1 MRRCLFLDRDGVI
14 NAAPPAG
21 EYIRSWDG
29 FRLLPEVVSWIRLFK
44 AAGFLAIVLTNQ
56 RGIALGQYSEADLL
70 ALHEKMRAEL
80 AAQGAILDDIFYCPH
95 AEGACNCRKPLPGM
109 VNEAQRKWDIDL
121 SASLLIG
128 DGERDRLLAERC
140 GIPFALVRDGRVV
153 ATSHCLSPASITPT
167 PTTQV
172 IGAVRK
178 GLPTGKLTQLAQ
190 LLAVDRVVL
199 LRILGVS
206 ERTIQR
212 KHVLSERLSP
222 AASDRLSRIDRI
234 YTLAVEVFGDD
245 DKAAQW
251 LKRPSR
257 ALANELPLK
266 LLDTDAG
273 TQQVEREL
281 RQIQY
286 GFVY

>member
-1 MRRCLFLDRDGVI
+1 MAHEASVT
-14 NAAPPAG
+14 PA
-21 EYIRSWDG
+21 
-29 FRLLPEVVSWIRLFK
+29 
-44 AAGFLAIVLTNQ
+44 T
-56 RGIALGQYSEADLL
+56 
-70 ALHEKMRAEL
+70 
-80 AAQGAILDDIFYCPH
+80 
-95 AEGACNCRKPLPGM
+95 
-109 VNEAQRKWDIDL
+109 
-121 SASLLIG
+121 
-128 DGERDRLLAERC
+128 
-140 GIPFALVRDGRVV
+140 
-153 ATSHCLSPASITPT
+153 
-167 PTTQV
+167 TTQT

-178 GLPTGKLTQLAQ
+178 GLPTGKLTQLA
-190 LLAVDRVVL
+190 VDRALL

-222 AASDRLSRIDRI
+222 AASDRLARIDRI
-234 YTLAVEVFGDD
+234 YTLAVEVFGDGE
-245 DKAAQW
+245 KAAQW

-266 LLDTDAG
+266 LLDTDTG